1 MRPISLNSVCRVVY
15 ERNFPEIE
23 RLKGIHA
30 SAMPYTREDFARDV
44 LADGFILSTTTVAMK
59 WKAFEATG
67 LIKKGAY
74 RTTLDLG
81 MLEEMAEG
89 CE

>member
-15 ERNFPEIE
+15 ERNFDEIQKY
-23 RLKGIHA
+23 KGYKSDA
-30 SAMPYTREDFARDV
+30 LPYSKDRFTKDV

-67 LIKKGAY
+67 IVRRGSCGTSLNI
-74 RTTLDLG
+74 R